1 VLLKFVRIMAMGVCS
16 GLLCGPALAGSAI
29 NTPTSWVARVW
40 QLDDGLPDNNITGI
54 AQSRDGYLWL
64 GTHRGLVRFD
74 GVRFVRVALP
84 VPDQLSYGLI
94 RGLSLLHED
103 ELWVTMV
110 GRVAVCLKSGQTR
123 VFTKEDGLSQ
133 TRSMVRPMAAVEGQE
148 GSAWIG
154 YYDGFAYRI
163 ANGNITCF
171 STDEGLTGVGY
182 CRLASDR
189 NGRLWFANAG
199 RVGLFRDGKFIPLL
213 TLTNQPLCIAPARH
227 EGIWICS
234 GVHLLHYNGTGEPK
248 ELARLPT
255 NSSTAEPTALLED
268 REGALWI
275 GTTADGLFRYDGTQ
289 AVVRVVTSHNH
300 ILSLAE
306 DREGNIW
313 VGTAGGGL
321 NRLRPR
327 VMELE
332 GNSTRLPHEAVR
344 SVCQD
349 SSGTLWVVGQDG
361 ELSRQQQ
368 EGWRV
373 LSAKDGWI
381 GGAAFCLASG
391 LQGEVWIGTAHNG
404 LYRWQDGSFTHLGR
418 NEGLAGETVQSLLS
432 DSKGNLWI
440 GLAPKA
446 SVQRLR
452 EGTFTTFPQ
461 PQDEFPIRTI
471 SEDASGCVWMIASD
485 GRLLRV
491 SGDTL
496 VDETRGT
503 QWQAIQVRSLHATS
517 DGSLWIGCSGSGLGR
532 LRDGKLATIGIEQG
546 LLDTHVSGI
555 ANDDEGN
562 LWLASDRGIFKVR
575 QRELDAVAERRSDRV
590 LAIAYGRDQALPNLQ
605 ANAGYSPTSM
615 RTRDGRILFPMT
627 TGLAIIHPERVQPN
641 AFAPPVLVEGMTV
654 DGRDIDLSNSGRE
667 PGLPAGH
674 RKVELE
680 FTALSFVTPENTH
693 FRHRLMGWDETWQE
707 TQYQRSVSYTR
718 LPAGEYV
725 FQVRACNESG
735 VWSEPGVEL
744 RFHVH
749 PFLWQTW
756 WFRTLA
762 LATLA
767 GLVAVAVRQYEH
779 RKHLL
784 EMERLEREAMVERER
799 ARVAQDLHDD
809 LGSGLTEIG
818 LMASLAQ
825 RQNLPPERVHQHLQQ
840 VTDKARE
847 MVTAL
852 DEIVW
857 AVNPR
862 HDSVISLSH
871 YLCEYAQRF
880 LELTP
885 IRCRLEVARDL
896 PARPLKSDQRH
907 SLFLAFKEALTNVAR
922 HSQAAEARIR
932 ISADANVLTVAVED
946 NGRGVDDLANHHGA
960 DGLSNMQR
968 RLEQIGGRCEIQSQP
983 NRGTQVRFV
992 LPLAKAGKP

>member
-1 VLLKFVRIMAMGVCS
+1 MGVCS
-16 GLLCGPALAGSAI
+16 GLLCGSALADPAI
-29 NTPTSWVARVW
+29 SSPNSWVARVW

-54 AQSRDGYLWL
+54 AQTREGYLWL
-64 GTHRGLVRFD
+64 GTHRGLVHFD
-74 GVRFVRVALP
+74 GVRFVRVGLP
-84 VPDQLSYGLI
+84 VPDQMRYGLI

-103 ELWVTMV
+103 ELWLTMV
-110 GRVAVCLKSGQTR
+110 GRVAVCLKRGQTN
-123 VFTKEDGLSQ
+123 VFTKDDGLSP
-133 TRSMVRPMAAVEGQE
+133 TRSMVRPMAAVQGQE

-163 ANGNITCF
+163 ANGHITCF

-182 CRLASDR
+182 CRLACDG
-189 NGRLWFANAG
+189 NGQLWFANGGHVGVFQDG
-199 RVGLFRDGKFIPLL
+199 RFVPLL
-213 TLTNQPLCIAPARH
+213 TLTNQSLCIEPAYQK
-227 EGIWICS
+227 GIWICA
-234 GVHLLHYNGTGEPK
+234 GAQLLCYDGTGEPK
-248 ELARLPT
+248 QLAQLPT
-255 NSSTAEPTALLED
+255 SSSTAEPTALLED
-268 REGALWI
+268 RRGALWI

-289 AVVRVVTSHNH
+289 AVIRVETSHNH

-344 SVCQD
+344 SICQD
-349 SSGTLWVVGQDG
+349 SSGALWVVGQDG
-361 ELSRQQQ
+361 ELSRQQ
-368 EGWRV
+368 EGGWHV
-373 LSAKDGWI
+373 LSAKEGWT

-391 LQGEVWIGTAHNG
+391 PQGVVWIGTARNG
-404 LYRWQDGSFTHLGR
+404 LYRWQDDRFTHLGR
-418 NEGLAGETVQSLLS
+418 DEGLAGETVQSLLN

-461 PQDEFPIRTI
+461 PQDEFPIRTMA
-471 SEDASGCVWMIASD
+471 EDAAGGIWMIASD

-496 VDETRGT
+496 ADETEDT
-503 QWQAIQVRSLHATS
+503 LWPVIQIRSLHATS
-517 DGSLWIGCSGSGLGR
+517 DGSLWIGCAGAGLGR
-532 LRDGKLATIGIEQG
+532 LRNGKLATIGTEQG

-562 LWLASDRGIFKVR
+562 LWFASDRGIFKVR
-575 QRELDAVAERRSDRV
+575 QRELDAVAEGRADRV

-605 ANAGYSPTSM
+605 ANAGFSPTSM
-615 RTRDGRILFPMT
+615 RTHDGRILFPMT
-627 TGLAIIHPERVQPN
+627 TGLAIIHPERVQRN
-641 AFAPPVLVEGMTV
+641 AVAPPVFVEGMTV
-654 DGRDIDLSNSGRE
+654 DGRDIDVRNAARGPS
-667 PGLPAGH
+667 LPAAH

-680 FTALSFVTPENTH
+680 FTALSFVAPENTR
-693 FRHRLMGWDETWQE
+693 FRHRLKGWDEAWQE
-707 TQYQRSVSYTR
+707 TQHQRNVSYTR

-725 FQVRACNESG
+725 FQVTACNESG
-735 VWSEPGVEL
+735 VWSEPGAEL
-744 RFHVH
+744 HFHVY

-762 LATLA
+762 LTTLA
-767 GLVAVAVRQYEH
+767 GLVALAVRQHER
-779 RKHLL
+779 RKHRL
-784 EMERLEREAMVERER
+784 EMDRLEREAMVERER

-825 RQNLPPERVHQHLQQ
+825 RQNLPPERVHQHLRQ

-885 IRCRLEVARDL
+885 IRCRLEVPRDL
-896 PARPLKSDQRH
+896 PDRPLKSDQRH
-907 SLFLAFKEALTNVAR
+907 NLFLAFKEALTNVVR
-922 HSQAAEARIR
+922 HSHAAETRVK
-932 ISADANVLTVAVED
+932 ISAEDNVLTVVVED
-946 NGRGVDDLANHHGA
+946 DGRGVADLANHQGA
-960 DGLSNMQR
+960 DGLTNMQQ

-983 NRGTQVRFV
+983 NQGTQVRFI
-992 LPLAKAGKP
+992 LPLAETGKP